1 MFKNHALRTTHLAS
15 LTWWTL
21 PLNHLLW
28 NSRKVS
34 LRLLHQST
42 THQSL
47 YRPENKTSTVNPLL
61 TPPTPPG
68 GLIHFKHVWG
78 EGGLNKNGVLFHLT
92 TLVVSV
98 LHKEQECKVEKLKYK
113 KLEVIQPKSK
123 SELPTRE
130 ESISDQS
137 KLSLQS
143 WFINTLYHLLVKTNE
158 EEGEGLKQG
167 GGGALNS
174 GFTVYM
180 YTTKHFTNMQREL

>member
-61 TPPTPPG
+61 TPPPTHPLG
-68 GLIHFKHVWG
+68 AYSFQTRLRG
-78 EGGLNKNGVLFHLT
+78 GGLNKNGVLFHLT

-158 EEGEGLKQG
+158 EEGEGLKQR
-167 GGGALNS
+167 GGALNS

>member
-1 MFKNHALRTTHLAS
+1 M
-15 LTWWTL
+15 
-21 PLNHLLW
+21 
-28 NSRKVS
+28 
-34 LRLLHQST
+34 
-42 THQSL
+42 
-47 YRPENKTSTVNPLL
+47 
-61 TPPTPPG
+61 
-68 GLIHFKHVWG
+68 
-78 EGGLNKNGVLFHLT
+78 
-92 TLVVSV
+92 
-98 LHKEQECKVEKLKYK
+98 EKLKYK

-158 EEGEGLKQG
+158 EEGEGLKQRG